1 MTGPDESPGSDPEER
16 LPGEPEENPVSEPD
30 GAPPSQPD
38 EAKPSQTDG
47 GVATEQA
54 VELPSRPG
62 GQSTLQQVATVTR
75 QEYALSVRNRWAVA
89 LTVLFA
95 TLSLLVVAL
104 AGQNGIVRP
113 DAIVVS
119 LVELAALLLPLVA
132 LLFGYDAIVGSDE
145 AGWLGMLFALPV
157 PRRRVVLGTYLGR
170 LAVFVG
176 AVVIGF
182 GVGGVWLAL
191 GGLLTPAYLGLIG
204 ASLLAGASFLALALL
219 VSTLAAEKTHAL
231 GGTLLLWVWVA
242 LIHDLVS
249 VGVIAADL
257 VPPESL
263 AVFVLANPAT
273 IFRVLALQSVPTA
286 TGGMA
291 DVLVGTGL
299 TTPVLVAALLAW
311 SIGPVWLA
319 GRLVSRRSV

>member
-1 MTGPDESPGSDPEER
+1 MTGSDESPA
-16 LPGEPEENPVSEPD
+16 SEPD
-30 GAPPSQPD
+30 GNLDSEPD
-38 EAKPSQTDG
+38 ETHASATDG
-47 GVATEQA
+47 GVATAQS

-62 GQSTLQQVATVTR
+62 ARSTLQQVATVTR
-75 QEYALSVRNRWAVA
+75 QEYALSVRNRWALA
-89 LTVLFA
+89 LSLLFA
-95 TLSLLVVAL
+95 SLSLLVVGL
-104 AGQNGIVRP
+104 AGQNGVVRP

-170 LAVFVG
+170 LAVFIG
-176 AVVIGF
+176 AIVVGF
-182 GVGGVWLAL
+182 GVGGVRL
-191 GGLLTPAYLGLIG
+191 GLDGLLTPAYLGLVG
-204 ASLLAGASFLALALL
+204 ASVLAGASFLALALL

-231 GGTLLLWVWVA
+231 GATLLLWVWVA
-242 LIHDLVS
+242 LVHDLVS

-273 IFRVLALQSVPTA
+273 VFRVLALQSVPTV

-311 SIGPVWLA
+311 SVGPVWLA
-319 GRLVSRRSV
+319 GRLVRRRSV

>member
-1 MTGPDESPGSDPEER
+1 MSGVDEPPASEPNESPAAD
-16 LPGEPEENPVSEPD
+16 
-30 GAPPSQPD
+30 QD
-38 EAKPSQTDG
+38 EMPPSQTDG

-54 VELPSRPG
+54 VELPSGPG
-62 GQSTLQQVATVTR
+62 GHSPLQQVATVTR
-75 QEYALSVRNRWAVA
+75 QEYALSVRNRWALA

-95 TLSLLVVAL
+95 SLSLLVVAL

-119 LVELAALLLPLVA
+119 LVELATLLLPLVA
-132 LLFGYDAIVGSDE
+132 LLFGYDAIVGSEE

-182 GVGGVWLAL
+182 GGGGVWLAL
-191 GGLLTPAYLGLIG
+191 VGLLTPAYLGLIG
-204 ASLLAGASFLALALL
+204 ASALAGASFLALALV

-242 LIHDLVS
+242 LVHDLVS
-249 VGVIAADL
+249 VGVIAAGL
-257 VPPESL
+257 VPSEWL
-263 AVFVLANPAT
+263 AAFVLANPAT
-273 IFRVLALQSVPTA
+273 VFRVLALQSVPTV

-291 DVLVGTGL
+291 EILVGTGL

>member
-1 MTGPDESPGSDPEER
+1 MTDPGESPSSESEEHLPEDSDANPVTGPDETP
-16 LPGEPEENPVSEPD
+16 
-30 GAPPSQPD
+30 
-38 EAKPSQTDG
+38 PSQTDG
-47 GVATEQA
+47 GVATQHA

-62 GQSTLQQVATVTR
+62 GQSTLQQLATVTR
-75 QEYALSVRNRWAVA
+75 QEYALSLRNRWALA
-89 LTVLFA
+89 LTALFA
-95 TLSLLVVAL
+95 ALSLLVVAL
-104 AGQNGIVRP
+104 AGQNGILRP

-119 LVELAALLLPLVA
+119 LVELVALLLPLVA
-132 LLFGYDAIVGSDE
+132 LVFGYDAIVGSDE

-157 PRRRVVLGTYLGR
+157 PRQRVVLGTYLGR
-170 LAVFVG
+170 LAVLVG

-191 GGLLTPAYLGLIG
+191 GGLLTPAYLALIG
-204 ASLLAGASFLALALL
+204 ASALAGASFLALALL

-263 AVFVLANPAT
+263 ALFVLANPAT
-273 IFRVLALQSVPTA
+273 IFRVLALQSVPTV

-299 TTPVLVAALLAW
+299 TTPVLVAALLVW
-311 SIGPVWLA
+311 SIVPVWLA